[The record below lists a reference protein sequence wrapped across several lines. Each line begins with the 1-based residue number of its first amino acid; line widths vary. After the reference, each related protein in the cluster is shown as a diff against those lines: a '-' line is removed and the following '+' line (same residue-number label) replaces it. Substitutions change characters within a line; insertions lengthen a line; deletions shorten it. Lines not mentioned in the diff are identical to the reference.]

1 MYFNMKSKRRNIAVL
16 LFAFA
21 LLALPLASTLVD
33 SSATQAI
40 YIAGAATNDN
50 FLRDAGTIYGGGAG
64 IFGALGILC
73 GVQLAVGL
81 GIGL

>member
-1 MYFNMKSKRRNIAVL
+1 MKSRRRNIAIM

-33 SSATQAI
+33 SSTSQAI
-40 YIAGAATNDN
+40 YVAGAVSDED
-50 FLRDAGTIYGGGAG
+50 FLRDTGTIYGGGAG
-64 IFGALGILC
+64 ILGALGVLC

-81 GIGL
+81 GVGL

>member
-1 MYFNMKSKRRNIAVL
+1 MKSKRRKIAIV
-16 LFAFA
+16 LFAVA

-33 SSATQAI
+33 SSTSQAI
-40 YIAGAATNDN
+40 YVAGAATDEDV
-50 FLRDAGTIYGGGAG
+50 LRDVGTIYGGGAG
-64 IFGALGILC
+64 ILGALGVLC

>member
-1 MYFNMKSKRRNIAVL
+1 MKSKRRNIAII

-21 LLALPLASTLVD
+21 LLALPLASTLLD
-33 SSATQAI
+33 SSASQAY
-40 YIAGAATNDN
+40 YIAGAATDDN
-50 FLRDAGTIYGGGAG
+50 FLRDAGTIIGGGAG
-64 IFGALGILC
+64 ILGALGILC